1 MEELAGVQP
10 REELD
15 HHVKRLTGGSGPSP
29 DDQHAN
35 RKAIS
40 EGVSELGMRTW
51 WETGAEAT
59 HGRFW
64 VRSSRITKLG

>member
-1 MEELAGVQP
+1 MEELAGAQP

-40 EGVSELGMRTW
+40 EGGVSAGNEDMVGNW
-51 WETGAEAT
+51 
-59 HGRFW
+59 
-64 VRSSRITKLG
+64 SRGYSQ